1 MLHTFMR
8 SINSFDTLMY
18 LLDWTNSF
26 MREKYE
32 VLWQNFEFMVLNKI
46 YAYFWAKFLVEKHL
60 LENNWFL
67 QTWHKIFSGLK
78 DEFLSKKTKI
88 IA

>member
-1 MLHTFMR
+1 
-8 SINSFDTLMY
+8 
-18 LLDWTNSF
+18 
-26 MREKYE
+26 
-32 VLWQNFEFMVLNKI
+32 MVLNKI

-67 QTWHKIFSGLK
+67 QTWHKIISGLK